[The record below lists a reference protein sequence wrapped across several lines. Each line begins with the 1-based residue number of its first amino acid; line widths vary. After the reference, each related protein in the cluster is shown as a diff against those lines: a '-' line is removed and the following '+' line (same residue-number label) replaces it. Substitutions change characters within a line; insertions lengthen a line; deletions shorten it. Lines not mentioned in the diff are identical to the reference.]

1 MNTVKQKSNS
11 LKWETFI
18 THRGSLTRDAPAGK
32 EHLKWVPNTVTLIS
46 GEKDAVLVDV
56 FLTIGAS
63 KQLVDWVV
71 ASGKSLTMI
80 YITHAHGD
88 HFFGLQPVLDRF
100 PQARVIARPEVV
112 EAMRQHISPE
122 SIEGFWNKLFPGQ
135 IAERLHVAEAL
146 DGDRFE
152 LEGHSLI
159 AVGVGHTDTDNT
171 TCLHIP
177 SIHLVV
183 AGDAV
188 YNGVHLYLG
197 ETDATG
203 RRDWIA
209 ALDKIAALRPAAV
222 IAGHKAPGTDDEPRI
237 IAETRKYIEDFDRLC
252 GETSNAGE
260 LYSRML
266 DLHSNRL
273 NPGSLWT
280 AAKAAKPA

>member
-1 MNTVKQKSNS
+1 
-11 LKWETFI
+11 
-18 THRGSLTRDAPAGK
+18 
-32 EHLKWVPNTVTLIS
+32 
-46 GEKDAVLVDV
+46 
-56 FLTIGAS
+56 
-63 KQLVDWVV
+63 
-71 ASGKSLTMI
+71 
-80 YITHAHGD
+80 
-88 HFFGLQPVLDRF
+88 
-100 PQARVIARPEVV
+100 
-112 EAMRQHISPE
+112 MRQHISPE
-122 SIEGFWNKLFPGQ
+122 SIEGFWNKLFAGQ

-146 DGDRFE
+146 DGGGFE

-177 SIHLVV
+177 SIDLVV

-237 IAETRKYIEDFDRLC
+237 IAKTRKYIEDFDLLC
-252 GETSNAGE
+252 SETSNAGE